1 MLTRSESRYQVLRN
15 RSNQTIITK
24 VNASMTKVIAVFNQ
38 AGGVAKSTLT
48 YNLGYHLVQKGHRV
62 LLIDMDPQAS
72 LTKFLGLIPAQ
83 LEQTVSDAI
92 IDEQPLSIHK
102 EIHGMDLAPSSRI
115 LSGAEMQLVSAA
127 MRDLRLKEAIEPIQD
142 SYDFIL
148 IDCPP
153 SLGLLSY
160 ISLVAATHVLVPVET
175 HLKAFEGTDEL
186 LQTLTHVKNKANR
199 KLQIIGFVPTRYA
212 HQNSADK
219 RTLGAISEQLSSWGK
234 IFPPIPR
241 ATAFV
246 DATEDRV
253 PLAIYEPKH
262 PAVAVLDQ
270 LAKHME
276 SLT

>member
-1 MLTRSESRYQVLRN
+1 
-15 RSNQTIITK
+15 
-24 VNASMTKVIAVFNQ
+24 MTKILAIFNQ

-48 YNLGYHLVQKGHRV
+48 HNLGYHLGKKGHRV

-72 LTKFLGLIPAQ
+72 LTKFMGLVPAQ
-83 LEQTVSDAI
+83 LQQTVSDAI
-92 IDEQPLSIHK
+92 VEEQPLPIHK
-102 EIHGMDLAPSSRI
+102 GIHGIDLAPSSRI
-115 LSGAEMQLVSAA
+115 LSGAEMQLVSAS
-127 MRDLRLKEAIEPIQD
+127 MRDLRLREALEPVQD

-175 HLKAFEGTDEL
+175 HIKAFEGTDEL

-199 KLQIIGFVPTRYA
+199 KLQVVGFVPTRYA
-212 HQNSADK
+212 QQNSADR
-219 RTLGAISEQLSSWGK
+219 RTLGAIAEQLSSWGK

-262 PAVAVLDQ
+262 PAVAILDQ
-270 LAKHME
+270 LAIHVE
-276 SLT
+276 SLR

>member
-1 MLTRSESRYQVLRN
+1 MNSLPCR
-15 RSNQTIITK
+15 II
-24 VNASMTKVIAVFNQ
+24 AIFNQ

-48 YNLGYHLVQKGHRV
+48 MNVGYHLGARGYRV

-72 LTKFLGLIPAQ
+72 LTKFMGIVPAQ
-83 LEQTVSDAI
+83 LEHTVADAI
-92 IDEQPLSIHK
+92 VEELPLPIHQG
-102 EIHGMDLAPSSRI
+102 IHGMDIAPSNRI

-219 RTLGAISEQLSSWGK
+219 RTLGAMSQQLSSWGK

-246 DATEDRV
+246 DATEERM

-262 PAVAVLDQ
+262 PVVTVLNQ
-270 LAKHME
+270 LAENME